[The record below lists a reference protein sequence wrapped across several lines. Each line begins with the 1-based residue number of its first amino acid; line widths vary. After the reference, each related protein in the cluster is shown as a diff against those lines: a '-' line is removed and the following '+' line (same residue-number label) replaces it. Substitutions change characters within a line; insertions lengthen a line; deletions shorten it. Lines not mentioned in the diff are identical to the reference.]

1 MRETILSVLES
12 DTPGKR
18 VVVAMR
24 QLSRGGSDLVL
35 RHESWS
41 ENVGWFVQSC
51 VELSGDQIGEL
62 RSVLGV
68 VPTRRPKQRPFVD
81 SAAGHERSAACL
93 SFAAHRAG

>member
-18 VVVAMR
+18 VVVVMR
-24 QLSRGGSDLVL
+24 QFALGGSDLVL

-41 ENVGWFVQSC
+41 EDIGWFVQSC
-51 VELSGDQIGEL
+51 VELAGDQIGEL

-68 VPTRRPKQRPFVD
+68 VPAGRPRQRRFAE
-81 SAAGHERSAACL
+81 SASGDDRSATCL

>member
-12 DTPGKR
+12 DAPAKR
-18 VVVAMR
+18 VVVVMR
-24 QLSRGGSDLVL
+24 QHPAGGSDLVL

-51 VELSGDQIGEL
+51 IELSGDQISDL

-68 VPTRRPKQRPFVD
+68 VPTGRPKQRRFLD
-81 SAAGHERSAACL
+81 SAAADDRSAACL